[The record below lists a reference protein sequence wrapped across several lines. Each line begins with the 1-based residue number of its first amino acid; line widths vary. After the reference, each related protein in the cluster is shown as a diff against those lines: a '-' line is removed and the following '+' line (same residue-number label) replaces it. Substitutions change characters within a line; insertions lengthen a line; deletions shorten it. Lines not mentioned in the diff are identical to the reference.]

1 MKLSEFKEKVIKLK
15 GQEVWDYIVGT
26 EAYKIYTAPEEEQ
39 LKAVQQDEYNIIYI
53 DNPSEEMKLEALK
66 NSGNIIQYINNPTEE
81 MQLKAVKSNGYA
93 IQYINNP
100 TEEMKLVAVKQK
112 GYAIEYIDNPSEEI
126 QLIAVKQDSTNIVD
140 INNPTDKVIQ
150 ELIEKIDIDNT
161 CNFKYILRFLENDLK
176 EEREEQTIKLSELK
190 NMTLEQIK
198 ELLNKSI
205 EEETNE

>member
-1 MKLSEFKEKVIKLK
+1 MTLSEFKEKVIEIHGK
-15 GQEVWDYIVGT
+15 ETWDYIIGT
-26 EAYKIYTAPEEEQ
+26 EVYKLYTAPEEEQ

-53 DNPSEEMKLEALK
+53 NNPSEEMKLEAVKENGLA
-66 NSGNIIQYINNPTEE
+66 IQCINNPSKEV
-81 MQLKAVKSNGYA
+81 QLKAVKSNGYA

-100 TEEMKLVAVKQK
+100 TEEMKLEAVKQK